1 MQSTFDLSLAATS
14 LRGAKSI
21 PALPLVEH
29 HNGHPSP
36 GIPSSAS
43 ASGRQYSLEKVIEI
57 DGRQGIATNGTH
69 YFVSSSTALF
79 MYDLAGNLLQQNDHP
94 FDGLPLA
101 ANHLGDIGY
110 YEGELYTGVE
120 WFDAGRGQDIQI
132 VLYDADTLKY
142 SRSVPWNA
150 DSGQVECSAITIDA
164 DNELVWMSDWVH
176 SNYIYKYD
184 LHNGEYMGK
193 LHLRATPEWTQGLA
207 FYKGDLYITNDDGDA
222 DRTEPDDLW
231 FVPKETLLNNATYI
245 SHEMAFNL
253 PPFRDYGEIEGID
266 FNSDTNQM
274 IVLAN
279 RGMRIVLGMPQD
291 YYPGYTREIHELY
304 VFNII
309 DDNGSTDGTYESEQ

>member
-1 MQSTFDLSLAATS
+1 
-14 LRGAKSI
+14 
-21 PALPLVEH
+21 
-29 HNGHPSP
+29 
-36 GIPSSAS
+36 
-43 ASGRQYSLEKVIEI
+43 
-57 DGRQGIATNGTH
+57 
-69 YFVSSSTALF
+69 
-79 MYDLAGNLLQQNDHP
+79 LQQNDHP

-222 DRTEPDDLW
+222 DRNEPDDLW